1 VSILGNRVVR
11 LEDPRFLRGNGLY
24 VENLELEGA
33 LSVTFVRSPLAHA
46 RVTSV
51 DASAALERPD
61 VQVFTGADVDA
72 HPFGPPPH
80 WHITAGMARP
90 LVARDVARF
99 AGDIVAVVVAGDRA
113 SAVDAAELV
122 LVDYDP
128 LPAVLS
134 IEEAAKDEIL
144 LFPEL
149 GSNVANHG
157 GAEELDDALFEGCE
171 VVVSDVLVSQRL
183 VAAPLE
189 PRSAA
194 AVMGEDGR
202 LTLWATS
209 QTPHMGKMVTAGL
222 LGLEPSDVRVVSPD
236 VGGASARRW
245 SSRRRC
251 SSRGSRA
258 GSGARRAG
266 RRRAPRTCSA
276 SRTDGVSGSR
286 SRSAGPATGSC
297 WRIGSRCSATAVRT
311 RRSARTS
318 RT

>member
-1 VSILGNRVVR
+1 MSILGNRVVR

-183 VAAPLE
+183 ADAE
-189 PRSAA
+189 
-194 AVMGEDGR
+194 R
-202 LTLWATS
+202 L
-209 QTPHMGKMVTAGL
+209 
-222 LGLEPSDVRVVSPD
+222 R
-236 VGGASARRW
+236 
-245 SSRRRC
+245 
-251 SSRGSRA
+251 
-258 GSGARRAG
+258 GARGCDLVG
-266 RRRAPRTCSA
+266 RSSRAPR
-276 SRTDGVSGSR
+276 R
-286 SRSAGPATGSC
+286 P
-297 WRIGSRCSATAVRT
+297 
-311 RRSARTS
+311 
-318 RT
+318 